1 MFQGS
6 YQVTNSVTKNHT
18 RKLQRG
24 KTMAGPTI
32 ENWVEQ
38 LGLQLVQDPDLE
50 KPVYRKPY
58 DGKVHLNAELDDKI
72 SSSIREARDKRFLS
86 RSKIA
91 PLLGLSNAVYHRY
104 ETSVSRLTV
113 SRLIHL
119 CEVLDATPEEILAP
133 AAPHLWGENQEH
145 SRLLQNTISEI
156 RQLDTEG
163 LERIFKLV
171 VSMEKKPT
179 PTAGR

>member
-1 MFQGS
+1 
-6 YQVTNSVTKNHT
+6 
-18 RKLQRG
+18 
-24 KTMAGPTI
+24 MAGPTI
-32 ENWVEQ
+32 ENWVER

-58 DGKVHLNAELDDKI
+58 HGKVYLNAELDDKI
-72 SSSIREARDKRFLS
+72 STSIREARDKRSLS

-171 VSMEKKPT
+171 LSMEKKPT

>member
-1 MFQGS
+1 
-6 YQVTNSVTKNHT
+6 
-18 RKLQRG
+18 
-24 KTMAGPTI
+24 MASPSI

-58 DGKVHLNAELDDKI
+58 DGKI
-72 SSSIREARDKRFLS
+72 SKSIREARDKRSLS
-86 RSKIA
+86 RFKIS

-119 CEVLDATPEEILAP
+119 CEVLDATPEEILGP
-133 AAPHLWGENQEH
+133 AAPHLWGENHEH

-156 RQLDTEG
+156 RQLDTEA
-163 LERIFKLV
+163 LERIYKLV
-171 VSMEKKPT
+171 FSMEKKQS
-179 PTAGR
+179 PTAGAAEIRRGESRASIRSHWVGVEWGRDPSGEG

>member
-1 MFQGS
+1 
-6 YQVTNSVTKNHT
+6 
-18 RKLQRG
+18 
-24 KTMAGPTI
+24 MAGPTI

-38 LGLQLVQDPDLE
+38 LGLQLVQDPDLK

-58 DGKVHLNAELDDKI
+58 HGKVHLNAELEDKI
-72 SSSIREARDKRFLS
+72 STSIREARDKRSLS

-91 PLLGLSNAVYHRY
+91 PLLGLSNAVYLRY

-156 RQLDTEG
+156 RQLDTEA
-163 LERIFKLV
+163 LERILKLV